1 MRKLTICLSLA
12 IAVAAGILL
21 LPADKSVQAGN
32 AALVANQ
39 QECDIIV
46 DLNGYHGRGTEVLT
60 PSGEWTYVCNAVL
73 VSGDGVDKTQQDL
86 GECTSTIGSG
96 WGDFL
101 QTPGGHALAHC
112 HN

>member
-1 MRKLTICLSLA
+1 MCVKEA
-12 IAVAAGILL
+12 IQEGSPILL
-21 LPADKSVQAGN
+21 EPIMKLEIISP
-32 AALVANQ
+32 
-39 QECDIIV
+39 QEFTGDIIG